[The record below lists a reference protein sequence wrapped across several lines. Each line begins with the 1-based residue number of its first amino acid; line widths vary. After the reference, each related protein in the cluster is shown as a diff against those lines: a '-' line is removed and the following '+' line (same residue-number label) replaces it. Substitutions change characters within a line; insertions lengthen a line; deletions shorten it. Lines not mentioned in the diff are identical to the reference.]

1 MPAATEA
8 FTSAGT
14 TVGISLNT
22 SPTTFDNNVTTG
34 YASLTYTA
42 ISEITDAG
50 EFGRTYN
57 LVTHLR
63 LGERRTVKRKGSFND
78 GQMTLQLARVSS
90 DAGQTALIAALDAD
104 QDSSFEVTLQDG
116 TKLWFLAQVLSYTTS
131 VGNTDQIT
139 GSTVT
144 IEVTSDIVEE
154 APA

>member
-14 TVGISLNT
+14 TIGISANN
-22 SPTTFDNNVTTG
+22 SPATYNETGFDALTFTG
-34 YASLTYTA
+34 IA
-42 ISEITDAG
+42 EITDAG

-63 LGERRTVKRKGSFND
+63 LDERRTLKRKGSFND
-78 GQMTLQLARVSS
+78 GQMTLQLARVTS
-90 DAGQTALIAALDAD
+90 DVGQAALVTALDSD
-104 QDSSFEVTLQDG
+104 SDSSFEVTLQDG
-116 TKLWFLAQVLSYTTS
+116 TILYFTGQVLSYTTN

-144 IEVTSDIVEE
+144 VEITGDIVEV